1 MNHYVIWCNL
11 RNSHKDLEFAEAL
24 RAYLEPLREAGRI
37 ECYSLTRRKLGFG
50 PAELGEF
57 CITISTRDLAQLDG
71 AFDVVAARSGETERL
86 HAAVYSQV
94 TDFRS
99 ALYRD
104 FPDPQ
109 RVAASGDSPAILRGE
124 RA

>member
-1 MNHYVIWCNL
+1 MNHYIIWCNL
-11 RNSHKDLEFAEAL
+11 RDSHRDLAFVDAV
-24 RAYLEPLREAGRI
+24 RAYLDPLRRDGKI
-37 ECYSLTRRKLGFG
+37 EQYSLTRRKLGFG

-57 CITISTRDLAQLDG
+57 CITISTRDLAQLDA
-71 AFDVVAARSGETERL
+71 AFDVVAGRAGETERL
-86 HAAVYSQV
+86 HAAVYSMV

-109 RVAASGDSPAILRGE
+109 RSGAADSSRQGDAE
-124 RA
+124 

>member
-1 MNHYVIWCNL
+1 MRRAVTFRRVDHYEIWCNL
-11 RNSHKDLEFAEAL
+11 RDSHKDLEFARSL
-24 RAYLEPLREAGRI
+24 HGYLGYLKKEGRI
-37 ECYSLTRRKLGFG
+37 ADYRLARRKLGFG

-57 CITISTRDLAQLDG
+57 HITISVTDLAQLDR
-71 AFDVVAARSGETERL
+71 AFDVVASRHGEVEAL
-86 HAAVYSQV
+86 HARVYSAV

-109 RVAASGDSPAILRGE
+109 RTVPLLD
-124 RA
+124 

>member
-1 MNHYVIWCNL
+1 MRKSETAMDHYEIWCNL
-11 RNSHKDLEFAEAL
+11 KDSHRDLEFAANL
-24 RAYLEPLREAGRI
+24 RGYLGQLREQGKIADFR
-37 ECYSLTRRKLGFG
+37 LTRRKLGFG

-57 CITISTRDLAQLDG
+57 NISIAVTNLTQLDE
-71 AFDVVAARSGETERL
+71 AFGIVAARSGEVERL
-86 HAAVYSQV
+86 HAKVYGMV

-109 RVAASGDSPAILRGE
+109 RTSPPEGSIK
-124 RA
+124 

>member
-1 MNHYVIWCNL
+1 MDHYEIWCNL
-11 RNSHKDLEFAEAL
+11 KDSHRDLEFASNV
-24 RAYLEPLREAGRI
+24 RDYLGQLKEQGKIADYR
-37 ECYSLTRRKLGFG
+37 LTRRKLGFG

-57 CITISTRDLAQLDG
+57 NISIAVKNLAQLDE
-71 AFDVVAARSGETERL
+71 AFDVVASRSGEIERL
-86 HAAVYSQV
+86 HAMVYGMV

-109 RVAASGDSPAILRGE
+109 RTKSQQGSGT
-124 RA
+124 